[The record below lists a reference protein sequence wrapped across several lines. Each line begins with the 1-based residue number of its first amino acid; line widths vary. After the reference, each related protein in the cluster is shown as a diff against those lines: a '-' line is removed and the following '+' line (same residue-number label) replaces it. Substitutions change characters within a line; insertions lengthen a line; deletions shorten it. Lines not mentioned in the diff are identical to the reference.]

1 MDSAFSAFA
10 GVRRN
15 QNPAAVFRG
24 RAAQGALARAARG
37 IRIIKTGANTEGG
50 KAVLRTFF

>member
-15 QNPAAVFRG
+15 QNPAVVFMG